1 MVAAEGGGVTGIFVD
16 DLAERDFARDGYA
29 IVRLIPADEAAALL
43 ESVAALRP
51 ARAAPGGRGSGL
63 YVSFM
68 DSDRDQRRAIY
79 RHLRDALSPHV
90 DRILPGY
97 KVLTA
102 TLLDKP
108 AGEGDMDL
116 HRDWWMSAD
125 VEDRNLII
133 WCPLVDADEINGTI
147 RLVTGS
153 QRLIHDLSA
162 PRGGVYYAH
171 YHEALKRRARS
182 IPLRAGEALVFDAT
196 MLHWSPANDSGQA
209 RPAVNLYCLPKDAQP
224 VFYKAL
230 SSPDGPVFELFDMSG
245 EAYYDHDAAELVA
258 GTIRRPSLGFVPN
271 RNRPMAQE
279 ECERRLDAA
288 QARGAGAPAAAGGG
302 SPWRRRI
309 AFMLGRPGPAP
320 KRAG

>member
-1 MVAAEGGGVTGIFVD
+1 MTRIFTD
-16 DLAERDFARDGYA
+16 HQAERDFARDGYA
-29 IVRLIPADEAAALL
+29 VVRLIAADAAAALL
-43 ESVAALRP
+43 DSLAPLRGDRP
-51 ARAAPGGRGSGL
+51 AAAAAGGSGL

-68 DSDRDQRRAIY
+68 DADRDQRRAIY
-79 RHLRDALSPHV
+79 RRLSDALSPEV

-125 VEDRNLII
+125 TEDRNVIV
-133 WCPLVDADEINGTI
+133 WCPLVDADEVNGTI

-153 QRLIHDLSA
+153 RRLVHDLSA

-171 YHEALKRRARS
+171 YHQALKDRARPV
-182 IPLRAGEALVFDAT
+182 PLRAGEALVFDAT
-196 MLHWSPANDSGQA
+196 MLHWSPANASGRP
-209 RPAVNLYCLPKDAQP
+209 RPAVNLYCLPGDARP
-224 VFYKAL
+224 VFYKAT
-230 SSPDGPVFELFDMSG
+230 SSPDGPLFELFDMSG

-258 GTIRRPSLGFVPN
+258 GDINRPSLGFVPN
-271 RNRPMAQE
+271 RNRPMPLE

-288 QARGAGAPAAAGGG
+288 LARSAAGAGGQAGGSRWG
-302 SPWRRRI
+302 RRL
-309 AFMLGRPGPAP
+309 AGLLGRPGAARR
-320 KRAG
+320 RAG